1 MTEKVNL
8 FNFGYITKKLP
19 TTLYNNLLNECNESI
34 NNNEI
39 MVSGLSSK
47 GVAKHFFV
55 NKNLEN
61 LKNFIRESKND
72 YDKTFPNLG
81 NIRVMTDNVE
91 LQFATPWINI
101 QKKYEFIPNHVHD
114 GIYSYTIWMKIPF
127 NNNERYEGNFEFTY
141 NDITGRAHNH
151 LIKLTKEDEGSMI
164 MFPSKLIHTV
174 YPFYDTDEYRIS
186 ISGNIVLN
194 TKK

>member
-61 LKNFIRESKND
+61 LKNFIKEAKNE
-72 YDKTFPNLG
+72 YDKTFPDLA
-81 NIRVMTDNVE
+81 NIRVMTDNVD

-141 NDITGRAHNH
+141 NDVTGRVHNH
-151 LIKLTKEDEGSMI
+151 LIKLTKEDEGSLI
-164 MFPSKLIHTV
+164 MFPSKLVHTV

-186 ISGNIVLN
+186 ISGNIVLD